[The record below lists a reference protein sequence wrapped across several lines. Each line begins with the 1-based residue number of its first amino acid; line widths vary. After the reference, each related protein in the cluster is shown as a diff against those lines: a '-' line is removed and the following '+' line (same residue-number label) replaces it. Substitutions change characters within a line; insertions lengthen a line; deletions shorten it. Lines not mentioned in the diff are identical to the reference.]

1 MLVQTEANLVHWL
14 VTVILPIAIAGAS
27 FYFSSQSR
35 SSRLEHRITKLEVVN
50 HEQEKIIE
58 SHNRRL
64 DKHEE
69 EQKITLALVQR
80 MDHLNENIGDLKED
94 LAEIKKLVDQNMKI

>member
-1 MLVQTEANLVHWL
+1 MVVQSEANLIHWL
-14 VTVILPIAIAGAS
+14 ITVILPIAIAGSS
-27 FYFSSQSR
+27 FYYSSQNR
-35 SSRLEHRITKLEVVN
+35 ASRLEHRITKLEVVN

-80 MDHLNENIGDLKED
+80 MDHVNENIADLKKD
-94 LAEIKKLVDQNMKI
+94 LTEIKKLVNQNMKG